1 MIHRHT
7 RMRIGTAIIGLS
19 LMAVSLAPAIAAETT
34 PVPNADIVA
43 RMKVLTTH
51 RAIYDV
57 HLATQG
63 DGGAVSRADGRI
75 VYEFTGSA
83 CAGFSTQYRF
93 VTRFQPLS
101 GPERVSDLR
110 TSSFEDGD
118 GKSFDFFNQ
127 SFMNETLTEEQ
138 KGRAERGKDGSIA
151 VTLTKPK
158 QDKLTVPSEVLFP
171 TQHLAALIEAAKRGD
186 TIVNLKLYDGTDTG
200 GKVTLA
206 STIIGKEIPADTV
219 PQDEPSAAAVELKGL
234 KSWPMT
240 ISYYDADKP
249 AGSGEAEPDYQMSF
263 VLYENGV
270 TRHMRL
276 NFKEFVLDGRLTTF
290 TPLPDKQA
298 CN

>member
-1 MIHRHT
+1 MINRGLRT
-7 RMRIGTAIIGLS
+7 RVGSALLGVSIIVAS
-19 LMAVSLAPAIAAETT
+19 FAPTMAAETT
-34 PVPNADIVA
+34 PISNDAIVS
-43 RMKVLTTH
+43 RMKLLATH
-51 RAIYDV
+51 RAVYDV

-63 DGGAVSRADGRI
+63 DGGAVSGADGRI

-93 VTRFQPLS
+93 VTRFQPQS
-101 GPERVSDLR
+101 GPERLSDLR

-127 SFMNETLTEEQ
+127 SFMNETLTEET
-138 KGRAERGKDGSIA
+138 KGRAERAKDGTIA

-158 QDKLTVPSEVLFP
+158 PDKPKIPNDVMFP

-186 TIVNLKLYDGTDTG
+186 TIVNLKLYDGTETG
-200 GKVTLA
+200 AKVTLA
-206 STIIGKEIPADTV
+206 STIIGKEIAANTV
-219 PQDEPSAAAVELKGL
+219 PDDEQAAAAVDLKGL

-249 AGSGEAEPDYQMSF
+249 TGSGEGEPDYQMSF